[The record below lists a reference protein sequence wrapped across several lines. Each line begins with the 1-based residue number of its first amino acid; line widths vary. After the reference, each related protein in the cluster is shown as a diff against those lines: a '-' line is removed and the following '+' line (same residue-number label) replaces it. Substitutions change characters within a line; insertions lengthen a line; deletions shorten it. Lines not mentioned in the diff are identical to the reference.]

1 MPEQRLLG
9 AESLPAARDRA
20 ADGVLVGLVVSV
32 QAVTPTELGLT
43 DVARDGRLTPAAAAA
58 VSLAVSAEIGLLDE
72 RHAALITFVGTICGR
87 GVCLLVSPQ
96 RVLPLE

>member
-43 DVARDGRLTPAAAAA
+43 DVARDGRLTPAAAA

>member
-43 DVARDGRLTPAAAAA
+43 YVARDGRLTPAAA